1 MATQTT
7 PAARKP
13 VQDSASYKPIADYGV
28 IGDMHTA
35 VLISCDGSIDWGCLP

>member
-7 PAARKP
+7 QAARKP
-13 VQDSASYKPIADYGV
+13 VEDSAYKPIADYGV